1 MDYSKLSRE
10 SLIHEIT
17 QLNLEKEQLNLRL
30 IGEALGVNDA
40 LNDADAPIFIVSS
53 EYRIQWANKS
63 SLETHQTLI
72 GKKCYQVFWGYDDV
86 CPNCLL
92 LQCVSEQKV
101 NAIEMEAATKD
112 KSVLVQYF
120 PLLRAGQVYGT
131 LEIHLPIHEKK
142 DMLPFYLDQITQ
154 LKLQL
159 EALSLKNANTV
170 KLVEK
175 FSKAM
180 RVPLRSFVGY
190 FQAFHQGENE
200 KLKQEYLEILSM
212 SSELLYETL
221 NKLLLFSKF
230 ESGEIKG
237 RKESFGLKKMIEETL
252 NQVLMPNQSNRHLT
266 YSFKYAESIPEVLIG
281 DAFNFKQLLSYL
293 LEFVEF
299 VSNHAHVE
307 LQISEISQTHS
318 KVVLKLSITSKNHF
332 VSNRVKLITYYDI
345 ESNNHYQTIEEYSLA
360 LGLSLAKRIVKE
372 QNGILELSSGL
383 DHIFYVN
390 VLLDFDKVV
399 PVNVEPKMTIKQSKP
414 RVLFADFERPQIALD
429 VLKTYDVYFAQTGDE
444 AVSQYLKI
452 DPDLTIINVLIE
464 NTDGFSVYDEI
475 EKRRKRKTPIV
486 AISNKLVD
494 NERAFMMDY
503 GFDAYYA
510 KPINN
515 ETIEQIL
522 ETYL

>member
-10 SLIHEIT
+10 SLIHEIR
-17 QLNLEKEQLNLRL
+17 QLNLEKERLNLRL
-30 IGEALGVNDA
+30 IGESLGVNDA
-40 LNDADAPIFIVSS
+40 LNDADTPIFIVSS
-53 EYRIQWANKS
+53 EYRIQWANQS
-63 SLETHQTLI
+63 SLNTHETLI

-86 CPNCLL
+86 CPNCQL
-92 LQCVSEQKV
+92 LQCVADQSVES
-101 NAIEMEAATKD
+101 IEMENAAKD

-120 PLLRAGQVYGT
+120 PLVRAGQVYGT
-131 LEIHLPIHEKK
+131 MEIHLPIHEKK

-154 LKLQL
+154 LKQQN
-159 EALSLKNANTV
+159 EALNLKNINTI

-190 FQAFHQGENE
+190 FQAFHEGENE
-200 KLKQEYLEILSM
+200 KLKQEYLEILRT

-237 RKESFGLKKMIEETL
+237 RKESFGVKKMVEETL
-252 NQVLMPNQSNRHLT
+252 NQVLMPNQSTRERV

-281 DAFNFKQLLSYL
+281 DAFNFKQLLAYL

-299 VSNHAHVE
+299 VSNHEHVE
-307 LQISEISQTHS
+307 LQVSEISQTHS
-318 KVVLKLSITSKNHF
+318 KVVLKVSILSKNQF

-345 ESNNHYQTIEEYSLA
+345 ESNNQYQTIEEYSLA

-372 QNGILELSSGL
+372 QGGIIELSSGL

-390 VLLDFDKVV
+390 ILMDFDKVIPFNNE
-399 PVNVEPKMTIKQSKP
+399 PVSTIKQFKP
-414 RVLFADFERPQIALD
+414 KVLFADFEKPQIGLD
-429 VLKTYDVYFAQTGDE
+429 VLKKYDVYFAPTGDE
-444 AVSQYLKI
+444 AVTQYLQI

-464 NTDGFSVYDEI
+464 HGDGFSVYDEI
-475 EKRRKRKTPIV
+475 ERRRKRKTPIV

-510 KPINN
+510 KPISN
-515 ETIEQIL
+515 ETIEHIF

>member
-10 SLIHEIT
+10 SLIHEIK
-17 QLNLEKEQLNLRL
+17 QLNLEKERLNLRL
-30 IGEALGVNDA
+30 VGEKLGINDA
-40 LNDADAPIFIVSS
+40 LNDAEVPIFIVSS
-53 EYRIQWANKS
+53 EYRIQWANQT
-63 SLETHQTLI
+63 SLNTHQTLI

-86 CPNCLL
+86 CPNCQL
-92 LQCVSEQKV
+92 LQSVSDQTV
-101 NAIEMEAATKD
+101 NAIEMENESKD
-112 KSVLVQYF
+112 KRVLVQYF
-120 PLLRAGQVYGT
+120 PLLKAGQVYGT
-131 LEIHLPIHEKK
+131 MEIHLPIHEKK

-154 LKLQL
+154 LKHQFEQL
-159 EALSLKNANTV
+159 HIKNTNTI
-170 KLVEK
+170 KLIEK

-190 FQAFHQGENE
+190 FQAFDQGENE
-200 KLKQEYLEILSM
+200 DLKKDYLEILKTN
-212 SSELLYETL
+212 SELLYETL

-237 RKESFGLKKMIEETL
+237 RKESFGFKKMIEETL
-252 NQVLMPNQSNRHLT
+252 NQVLLPNPSRLERSYN
-266 YSFKYAESIPEVLIG
+266 FKYAESIPEVLIG

-299 VSNHAHVE
+299 VSNHEQVE

-318 KVVLKLSITSKNHF
+318 KVVLKLSILSKNQF
-332 VSNRVKLITYYDI
+332 ASNRIKLINYYDI
-345 ESNNHYQTIEEYSLA
+345 ESNNQYQTIEEYSLA
-360 LGLSLAKRIVKE
+360 LGLSLAKRIIKE
-372 QNGILELSSGL
+372 QSGIIELSSGL
-383 DHIFYVN
+383 DYIFYVN

-399 PVNVEPKMTIKQSKP
+399 PVNVETQMTQKKSKP
-414 RVLFADFERPQIALD
+414 RVLFADSEKPQIALE
-429 VLKTYDVYFAQTGDE
+429 VLKSYDVYFAQTGDE
-444 AVSQYLKI
+444 AVAQYLQV

-464 NTDGFSVYDEI
+464 HVDGFSVYDEI
-475 EKRRKRKTPIV
+475 ERRRSRKTPII

-503 GFDAYYA
+503 GFDAYYS
-510 KPINN
+510 KPISN

>member
-10 SLIHEIT
+10 SLIHEIR
-17 QLNLEKEQLNLRL
+17 QLNLEKEQLSLRL
-30 IGEALGVNDA
+30 IGEKLGVNEA
-40 LNDADAPIFIVSS
+40 LNDAEAPIFIVSS
-53 EYRIQWANKS
+53 EYRIQWANQT
-63 SLETHQTLI
+63 SLDVHQSLI

-86 CPNCLL
+86 CPNCQL
-92 LQCVSEQKV
+92 LQCVSDQKIT
-101 NAIEMEAATKD
+101 AIEMENATKD

-120 PLLRAGQVYGT
+120 PLLSAGEVYAT
-131 LEIHLPIHEKK
+131 MEIHLPIHEKK

-154 LKLQL
+154 LKQQL
-159 EALSLKNANTV
+159 ETLNIKNANTV

-200 KLKQEYLEILSM
+200 KLKLEYLEILKT

-221 NKLLLFSKF
+221 NKLLLFAKF

-237 RKESFGLKKMIEETL
+237 RKESFGLKKMVEETL
-252 NQVLMPNQSNRHLT
+252 NQVLMPNHSNLDRT

-299 VSNHAHVE
+299 VSNHEHIE
-307 LQISEISQTHS
+307 LQISEITQTHS
-318 KVVLKLSITSKNHF
+318 KVVLKLSLMSKNQF

-345 ESNNHYQTIEEYSLA
+345 DSNNQYQTIEEYSLA

-372 QNGILELSSGL
+372 QSGIIELSSGL

-390 VLLDFDKVV
+390 VLLDFEKVV
-399 PVNVEPKMTIKQSKP
+399 PVNTETKMSIKQSKP
-414 RVLFADFERPQIALD
+414 RVLFADFEKPQIALD
-429 VLKTYDVYFAQTGDE
+429 VLKSYDVYFAQTGDE
-444 AVSQYLKI
+444 AVAQYLQI

-464 NTDGFSVYDEI
+464 HADGFSVYDEI
-475 EKRRKRKTPIV
+475 ERRRKRKTPIV

-515 ETIEQIL
+515 EIIEHIF